1 MLYSFDGIDS
11 PARLSQFIFKF
22 RLKRMKAFAA
32 PVAWRC
38 GSKGRALMLKYLW
51 IVIVAL
57 PLHAQLAPPSG
68 WTSQDI
74 GDAVVMRSPEENPSA
89 RVALTVLPPGRP
101 IGEAKSWFGKQ
112 VLMMAQASGRP
123 LGNTAVMEPQPGI
136 FVRAVQVE
144 NQNHVKVRQVFYGYP
159 VAHGLEVAVL
169 TIPPAVSDQDPQ
181 LETANH
187 YVQELAA
194 KRFELA
200 VTAPAQGSGT
210 APTNHGQYITPLGRT
225 DIDLTYH
232 AKSIIPE
239 ERDVP
244 LKGVYVFVG
253 FAYGASYGGVGTTM
267 KWGQQAVQQLL
278 LLFANGV
285 AAKTD
290 LRGGNLAG
298 KYQAEGF
305 ATMDVANPAAV
316 SGAPFGR
323 WSEDGNVV
331 HIQWNI
337 GAPTDLAKNGDNLE
351 ARGEKWTPF
360 HLPDG
365 DVLEGTFVRKME
377 AGLRSQAIVLRKDGT
392 FVGDG
397 VNVTMGGSVVNPAFP
412 ERGAGTYEVHKG
424 SMILSFSNG
433 FTQAIACVIDKF
445 PNGEAKVVLL
455 NGFPFERVR

>member
-1 MLYSFDGIDS
+1 
-11 PARLSQFIFKF
+11 
-22 RLKRMKAFAA
+22 
-32 PVAWRC
+32 
-38 GSKGRALMLKYLW
+38 MLKYLW
-51 IVIVAL
+51 IVMIAL

-68 WTSQDI
+68 WTSQNI
-74 GDAVVMRSPEENPSA
+74 GDAVVMSSPGDDTSN
-89 RVALTVLPPGRP
+89 RLMLTVLPPGRP
-101 IGEAKSWFGKQ
+101 VGNQKAWFGKQ
-112 VLMMAQASGRP
+112 VLILAQSAGHPTGS
-123 LGNTAVMEPQPGI
+123 TEVMEPQPGV
-136 FVRAVQVE
+136 FLRVVQVE
-144 NQNHVKVRQVFYGYP
+144 NQNHVKFREVYYGYP
-159 VAHGLEVAVL
+159 VAHGLSIVL
-169 TIPPAVSDQDPQ
+169 LVIAPTIGDQDPR
-181 LETANH
+181 LESANH

-200 VTAPAQGSGT
+200 VAATAQPPAGAPA
-210 APTNHGQYITPLGRT
+210 NHGQYITPFGRT
-225 DIDLTYH
+225 DTDLTYH
-232 AKSIIPE
+232 AKSVIPK

-267 KWGQQAVQQLL
+267 NWGQHAVQQLL
-278 LLFANGV
+278 LLWANGV

-351 ARGEKWTPF
+351 ARSEKWTPF
-360 HLPDG
+360 HLADG
-365 DVLEGTFVRKME
+365 DQLEGTFVRKME

-397 VNVTMGGSVVNPAFP
+397 VNVTMGGSLVSPQFP
-412 ERGAGTYEVHKG
+412 ERGSGTYEVRKG

-433 FTQAIACVIDKF
+433 FTQAIACIIDKF